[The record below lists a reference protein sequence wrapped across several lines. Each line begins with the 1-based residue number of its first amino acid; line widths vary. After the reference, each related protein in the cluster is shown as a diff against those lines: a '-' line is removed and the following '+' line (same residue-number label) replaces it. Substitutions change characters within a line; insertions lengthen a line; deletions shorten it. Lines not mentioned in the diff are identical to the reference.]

1 MSFCEH
7 ENTCPDRAILPTA
20 YPCFCCEKR
29 DMPIHEFMPFVPATV
44 TYPIQPQHPA
54 PIRKC
59 ETCDLNSNC
68 ADYIHGHTVRMDAC
82 DFNKPAPI
90 QTNYERE
97 LEKITL
103 ETIAQY
109 IINNSG
115 THYKCR
121 HCAEKYPECCQKGI
135 RCMDGIRAWLNKPVE
150 G

>member
-59 ETCDLNSNC
+59 ETCDQDYENC
-68 ADYIHGHTVRMDAC
+68 KVEC
-82 DFNKPAPI
+82 KQPAPI

-103 ETIAQY
+103 ETIAHY

-150 G
+150 ETK